1 MTKPRVQCA
10 NEKTCTRAHKGALA
24 RHRFS
29 TRRYSASQNPPRS
42 YANTRPAS
50 FHTGPLPPLPVL
62 ERPWSRGAAVDTVAA
77 GASFLLG
84 LPAASPLFCAGRVK
98 QVLPAAPTT
107 DSSFL
112 PLAATVSPPRPRH
125 KGGVGVRGG
134 LGGGHN
140 GLTTHLAEP
149 LLLLARGLYEGKKT
163 IHNGGDGGGT

>member
-10 NEKTCTRAHKGALA
+10 NEKTRTRAHKGALA

-50 FHTGPLPPLPVL
+50 FHAGPPPPLPVL

-125 KGGVGVRGG
+125 KGGLGWEGV
-134 LGGGHN
+134 
-140 GLTTHLAEP
+140 
-149 LLLLARGLYEGKKT
+149 
-163 IHNGGDGGGT
+163 GGTMASRRTSSSPFSC